1 MLFYPKV
8 LRVLIRS
15 YGYTAWT
22 QFRSV
27 VGRMTRITVFP
38 AAFTLMDTLDLYM
51 YLNTF
56 SKYFQKKKKRNYGY
70 TAWTQLRS
78 MVGRIMTPKNAHAL
92 IPGTHEYVTSR
103 QQMGLEGC
111 G

>member
-1 MLFYPKV
+1 
-8 LRVLIRS
+8 
-15 YGYTAWT
+15 
-22 QFRSV
+22 
-27 VGRMTRITVFP
+27 
-38 AAFTLMDTLDLYM
+38 
-51 YLNTF
+51 
-56 SKYFQKKKKRNYGY
+56 
-70 TAWTQLRS
+70 

>member
-1 MLFYPKV
+1 M
-8 LRVLIRS
+8 RN

-22 QFRSV
+22 RFRSV
-27 VGRMTRITVFP
+27 VGRMTRRAVFP
-38 AAFTLMDTLDLYM
+38 AAFTLMDTLYLYM
-51 YLNTF
+51 YLNKI
-56 SKYFQKKKKRNYGY
+56 SNYFQEKKRNYGY

-78 MVGRIMTPKNAHAL
+78 MVGRIMTPKNVHAL
-92 IPGTHEYVTSR
+92 IPGTHEYVTSL